1 MVCKLNILI
10 TPSRQLCD
18 HRQTIYINKY
28 IAPNQ
33 IIKVLRHELA
43 HAVFKSYNIQLEPKI
58 KEEVADF
65 IATYNDVITEKLNE
79 ILKEEGIV

>member
-1 MVCKLNILI
+1 MKL
-10 TPSRQLCD
+10 Q
-18 HRQTIYINKY
+18 
-28 IAPNQ
+28 
-33 IIKVLRHELA
+33 VA
-43 HAVFKSYNIQLEPKI
+43 HAVFKSYNIQLEPNI